1 MHPTLK
7 NKIILGRRKPSA
19 KTALILEKITSINR
33 LAWLYPEEFFNPQAP
48 HLYQG
53 SYPPDLSHLKD
64 EALSFAQEIIKAF
77 PEKPPTWQEFKL
89 FKRQYKKTKEGAK
102 QCQG

>member
-1 MHPTLK
+1 LLLSKLFNTPV
-7 NKIILGRRKPSA
+7 
-19 KTALILEKITSINR
+19 ECW
-33 LAWLYPEEFFNPQAP
+33 LAPEQFFNPYKP

-89 FKRQYKKTKEGAK
+89 FKKQYKKTKEGAK